1 MTNNK
6 PNLLPCPSC
15 GSKAAVTKIRS
26 NPKLVDWVTVCC
38 TNENCAMQTMPIHAL
53 NTPMVIDV
61 WNRRVPHNIEAVTG
75 HDRWLPVTPKL
86 LTEIE
91 SGLFGDEFW
100 LAANGCSKAFRGIY
114 QWKQGHHPHG
124 FISESGSR
132 WASSVISHVMPCGT
146 PELPTVKDLTQGVCN
161 D

>member
-1 MTNNK
+1 MRLKITWF
-6 PNLLPCPSC
+6 PC
-15 GSKAAVTKIRS
+15 SKQMK
-26 NPKLVDWVTVCC
+26 KF
-38 TNENCAMQTMPIHAL
+38 AMQTMPIHAL

-91 SGLFGDEFW
+91 SGLLGDEFW

-114 QWKQGHHPHG
+114 QWRQGHHPHG
-124 FISESGSR
+124 FISEAGGR
-132 WASSVISHVMPCGT
+132 WASSIISHVMPCGT
-146 PELPTVKDLTQGVCN
+146 PELPSVEDLTQGVCN